1 MQYYLPPED
10 VINKDFL
17 KEVLAGQKQLL
28 TMAEVKQITVP
39 HYDELSVKALWPDVK
54 KDAKFLSFFP
64 SKYPKGK
71 APPREYF
78 FNVLNTLQP
87 EYLEQIIAHAN
98 EVRMAADGEKQQH
111 QAIEISPFWEQQL
124 KSMPYISS
132 KYRPILF
139 ISALLPQILHVRQ
152 LLDCCLINCGTS

>member
-152 LLDCCLINCGTS
+152 LLDRCLINCGTL